1 MPILLSY
8 PSSSI
13 AVDPCPPGQP
23 VIFSMLSMQQQNNG
37 GIWLCG
43 VPGLAALGVGER
55 ICCFFRRRVV
65 ATQGKAG
72 KIVIVRAHR

>member
-13 AVDPCPPGQP
+13 AVAHCTPGQP
-23 VIFSMLSMQQQNNG
+23 AIFSMLSMQQRDDR
-37 GIWLCG
+37 GIWLCH